1 VVVVVAEPAAQTLA
15 QAVVV
20 LVAEVQTLT
29 VVILPAEL
37 VSIVISPPELGL
49 VTMVGLR
56 VDLLGLIIHPLAVA
70 VRGPLGATF

>member
-1 VVVVVAEPAAQTLA
+1 VVVVVEPAAQTLA

-37 VSIVISPPELGL
+37 VSIVISPPELDL
-49 VTMVGLR
+49 VTREELK
-56 VDLLGLIIHPLAVA
+56 VDLLGLTILPLAVA
-70 VRGPLGATF
+70 VRGSLGATF